1 MISVLLTLL
10 KIIGITLLVLLGLLL
25 LILVTVLF
33 VPVRYRIKG
42 YYKEEFVCYL
52 RATWLLHLVTISV
65 NFEKELVTSFKILG
79 IDISSFINKKKD
91 ASDKPSEGKNGSK
104 PQDKEQA
111 QDKEQTQES
120 GNTDSDKQTEEQEQ
134 TPDNKVGNTEDN
146 TAGDTKDSEPSK
158 NSKSIIQKIT
168 DFITGIRDNILSVY
182 NKIKEIIINIK
193 NKKDSVERY
202 IRILQREE
210 VKGAFSLCKKRILKM
225 VKHLLPRHMK
235 IHVHVGMEDPSVT
248 GYILGAYS
256 VLSDKLRKQI
266 ILQADFENVILE
278 ADYTIKGHC
287 HAIRFLHEILGIVTD
302 KNCRS
307 FYKLVKKEIANER
320 K

>member
-10 KIIGITLLVLLGLLL
+10 KIIGIVLLVLLGLLL
-25 LILVTVLF
+25 LLILIVLF

-42 YYKEEFVCYL
+42 YYKEEFVCHL
-52 RATWLLHLVTISV
+52 RVTWLLHLVNISV

-91 ASDKPSEGKNGSK
+91 TSDKPSEGKDSSK
-104 PQDKEQA
+104 SQDKEHPQT
-111 QDKEQTQES
+111 KEKVQES
-120 GNTDSDKQTEEQEQ
+120 GNAEPGNLAKETEQKSDNIADNAEAKQENSTDSEFSAK
-134 TPDNKVGNTEDN
+134 
-146 TAGDTKDSEPSK
+146 
-158 NSKSIIQKIT
+158 SKSIIQKIK
-168 DFITGIRDNILSVY
+168 DFFTGIRDKIISVY
-182 NKIKEIIINIK
+182 SKIKEIITNIK

-210 VKGAFSLCKKRILKM
+210 VKGAFSLCKKRIFKM

-235 IHVHVGMEDPSVT
+235 IHAHVGMEEPSVT
-248 GYILGAYS
+248 GYILGVYS

-266 ILQADFENVILE
+266 ILQADFENVVLD
-278 ADYTIKGHC
+278 ADFVIKGHC
-287 HAIRFLHEILGIVTD
+287 HAIRFLHEILCIVTD
-302 KNCRS
+302 KNCRT
-307 FYKLVKKEIANER
+307 FYKLVKKEIGNER